1 MTVGV
6 VMFLAGA
13 AFFAASVFLLYG
25 IKKTAFRNDR
35 GA

>member
-25 IKKTAFRNDR
+25 IKNSFQK
-35 GA
+35 

>member
-13 AFFAASVFLLYG
+13 AFFCSFCFFIVRYE
-25 IKKTAFRNDR
+25 KTAFRNDR